1 MLLTKEEF
9 HVVNKTYQTKGTH
22 VVIRGGVSCC
32 QKRFMLSRE
41 GVSCCCQ
48 RRCLL
53 LSKGGC
59 SSCWLKKEVYFVV
72 QRIGFKLL
80 TKEGGIFCCPEDR
93 FHVVVATLVDH
104 YYFTSSNNVFV
115 SLFCLKKKASLF
127 FSSSYFHFIFLF
139 TENCGEP

>member
-1 MLLTKEEF
+1 MLLSEE
-9 HVVNKTYQTKGTH
+9 VPI
-22 VVIRGGVSCC
+22 VI
-32 QKRFMLSRE
+32 
-41 GVSCCCQ
+41 Q
-48 RRCLL
+48 RR
-53 LSKGGC
+53 
-59 SSCWLKKEVYFVV
+59 V
-72 QRIGFKLL
+72 FKLL